1 MNFGEMLARVS
12 RGGRVIA
19 GGLLAGIAAFASG
32 QEFGPPTFSHETT
45 WNSKYVWRGLVL
57 DDKPVLQTSNT
68 LSFGDTSF
76 NVWASRRACQVLS
89 GRGGTELDLTLSR
102 DVSWGWATVTP
113 ALIYYSYPGMGA
125 PPSAEAAIS
134 LSAETGPVTFFSN
147 HFLDFAECAGG
158 YFGEAGLGWERSMS
172 PNLTLGGD
180 AAVGWGNKKFH
191 VVNYG
196 AGKDSVTTF
205 AVRVYADFQLSGRVF
220 AQPTVTY
227 SRVLDGALRSVSS
240 SPDQLVWGLTL
251 GFRG

>member
-1 MNFGEMLARVS
+1 MTYGEFLARVS
-12 RGGRVIA
+12 RGGRVAA
-19 GGLLAGIAAFASG
+19 GALLVGIAAFASG

-57 DDKPVLQTSNT
+57 DDKPVIQTSNT
-68 LSFGDTSF
+68 LSFGETEL
-76 NVWASRRACQVLS
+76 NVWASRRASQVLS
-89 GRGGTELDLTLSR
+89 GRGGAELDLTLSR
-102 DVSWGWATVTP
+102 SMSWGWATVTP
-113 ALIYYSYPGMGA
+113 ALIYYTYPGMGA
-125 PPSAEAAIS
+125 PSSAEAAIS
-134 LSAETGPVTFFSN
+134 LEVEAGPVTFFSN
-147 HFLDFAECAGG
+147 HYLDFAECAGG

-180 AAVGWGNKKFH
+180 AAIGWGNKKFH

-205 AVRVYADFQLSGRVF
+205 AVRAYANFQLSERVF

-227 SRVLDGALRSVSS
+227 SRVLDGALRSASS
-240 SPDQLVWGLTL
+240 SPDQLVWGLSL